1 MDALIEQFRSIL
13 GPSGILTGTDVSSRS
28 DSWPPMGGCQA
39 RAIVR
44 PSGTAEVSEVLRLC
58 HAAGQT
64 VVTHGGL
71 TGLVGGARTGA
82 ADLVLSRFGVMF
94 FEDPVAAFANM
105 RRALRSGADKVSV
118 NTAAVDRP
126 EVLTEGAAERL
137 PTLGTVYTWTLTF
150 KSTRQISGS
159 AAIVQ
164 SVSSELENNVHRR
177 ETFQLQFDGKTGP
190 TLTTP

>member
-71 TGLVGGARTGA
+71 TGLVGGARAGPD
-82 ADLVLSRFGVMF
+82 DLVLSLER
-94 FEDPVAAFANM
+94 M
-105 RRALRSGADKVSV
+105 RGME
-118 NTAAVDRP
+118 AVDRVNRTVVVQAGVALQTVH
-126 EVLTEGAAERL
+126 EAAEEAGLLFPSTSGHAAARPL
-137 PTLGTVYTWTLTF
+137 AATFPPTP
-150 KSTRQISGS
+150 
-159 AAIVQ
+159 AA
-164 SVSSELENNVHRR
+164 
-177 ETFQLQFDGKTGP
+177 TA
-190 TLTTP
+190 